1 MNRGAGSL
9 DALLIGHEEQEN
21 LGLRSILAT
30 LRAEGF
36 RAELLPYD
44 RRDPSPSVETALR
57 LGPSLIG
64 FSVIFQF
71 TLGEFAALAS
81 ALRASGCTAHLTAGG
96 HFPSLR
102 PAEALDAVPALD
114 SVVRFEGER
123 TVVELLRH
131 LDRPESWASI
141 PGLVFRRDG
150 RVVVNPPRPLVAD
163 LESLP
168 PPARGEPRFLT
179 RGVGVASMLASRGCL
194 YDCAFCSIRQFYGSA
209 PGPLRRTR
217 SPEAVVAE
225 MRALADDRGVR
236 FFIFQDDD
244 FTAPTAAQ
252 RRWVR
257 AFVEAL
263 DRAALSRRVGWKISC
278 RVDAV
283 EPELFALARDHGL
296 CSVYLGVESGSAAGL
311 KTLNKRVTVAENVR
325 ALEVLTSLGIA
336 FDMGFMLFDPDST
349 FDTLREN
356 LAFLRES
363 TGDGA
368 CPADFAKMLPYA
380 GTPIEAR
387 LRREGRLTGGW
398 TEPDYEFLDPR
409 IDLYALYVA
418 QVFHSRNADPLGLL
432 ERLRLARFDQVLM
445 SRLERDPRGR
455 EYESRWR
462 AVTARANLAALDAL
476 DEGLAFV
483 RARDERAVMAQW
495 DQLGA
500 YARREWQAEID
511 LQRELDEVL
520 KEYAPELYRGY
531 RDEVERRRAEDGA
544 GSLPFSV
551 AVA

>member
-1 MNRGAGSL
+1 MNGNAGSL

-36 RAELLPYD
+36 RAELLPF
-44 RRDPSPSVETALR
+44 DPRAPARAVDAALGHR
-57 LGPSLIG
+57 PALVG
-64 FSVIFQF
+64 FSVIFQY
-71 TLGEFAALAS
+71 TLGDFAGLAAALRTA
-81 ALRASGCTAHLTAGG
+81 GCTAHLTAGG

-102 PAEALDAVPALD
+102 PADVLDAVPALD
-114 SVVRFEGER
+114 SIVRFEGER
-123 TVVELLRH
+123 TAVELLRQVE
-131 LDRPESWASI
+131 RPEAWPSI
-141 PGLVFRRDG
+141 PGLVFRRG
-150 RVVVNPPRPLVAD
+150 GEVVVNPPRPLVSD
-163 LESLP
+163 LDSLP
-168 PPARGEPRFLT
+168 PPARDDLRLLT
-179 RGVGVASMLASRGCL
+179 RGVRVASMLASRGCL
-194 YDCAFCSIRQFYGSA
+194 YDCAFCSIRQFYGGA

-225 MRALADDRGVR
+225 MQALADDRGAR

-244 FTAPTAAQ
+244 FTARTAAQ
-252 RRWVR
+252 RRWVL

-263 DRAALSRRVGWKISC
+263 DRAGLAGRVGWKISC

-283 EPELFALARDHGL
+283 EADLFAHCRDHGL

-311 KTLNKRVTVAENVR
+311 RTLNKRVTVGENLR
-325 ALEVLTSLGIA
+325 ALGVLKSLGLA
-336 FDMGFMLFDPDST
+336 FDMGFMLLDPDST

-356 LAFLRES
+356 LAFLRET

-387 LRREGRLTGGW
+387 LRREGRLTGAL
-398 TEPDYEFLDPR
+398 TEPDYESLDPR

-418 QVFHSRNADPLGLL
+418 QVFHSRNSETLGLL

-445 SRLERDPRGR
+445 DRLVGDSRAR
-455 EYESRWR
+455 EYEERWR
-462 AVTARANLAALDAL
+462 SVTARANLAALEAL

-483 RARDERAVMAQW
+483 SSRDEHAVMAHW
-495 DQLGA
+495 DELGA
-500 YARREWQAEID
+500 VARREWQAEID
-511 LQRELDEVL
+511 LQRELDGLL
-520 KEYAPELYRGY
+520 KEHAPDLYRGY
-531 RDEVERRRAEDGA
+531 REEVETRRQQGGA

-551 AVA
+551 ALS